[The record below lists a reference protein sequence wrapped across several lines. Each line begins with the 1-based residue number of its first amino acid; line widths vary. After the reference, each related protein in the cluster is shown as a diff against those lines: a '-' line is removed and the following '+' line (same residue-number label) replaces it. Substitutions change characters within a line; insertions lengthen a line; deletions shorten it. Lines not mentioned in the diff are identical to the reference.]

1 MKQQESVQI
10 LRVKAL
16 LYALLFC
23 KDVGCQMV
31 HVEFEDKVICQMIH
45 SGNSYASCNWFVFSS
60 LFHNIS
66 FHSVS
71 KNCNKVSLPLAR
83 LA

>member
-31 HVEFEDKVICQMIH
+31 HVECEDKVICQMIH